1 MKKKILC
8 VALAA
13 TMALSMIGCGSKNT
27 ENQNPTAS
35 TGGDTTTTAASQ
47 GESKTEESKAGES
60 GIVKTLSKPVTIEFW
75 HPISN
80 EAHVE
85 ILNKLID
92 DFNNGRGKELGI
104 TVNSTFQGSSADL
117 YNNVM
122 GALKAKNAPDVA
134 LATPQYTAEYLQ
146 TDYIV
151 NLDPYINDP
160 DIGISDWDDI
170 FEGFRSEGSSYVKE
184 GTYSIPIHKSAE
196 ILYYNKKF
204 FEENSLTV
212 PTTWDEMVEVS
223 QKIYDI
229 TGKPAFG
236 WDNLWSAMMTLTL
249 QNGGKY
255 ADANGEVF
263 FAEDPTITKQVVE
276 FYKEQ
281 VKKGIWRTT
290 NEDKFFSGPFAN
302 EIIPMY
308 IGVSVEAA
316 YINQKSDTIQW
327 SAAPIP
333 QKDPNNTFARTD
345 GHCIEIMS
353 MNGDQ
358 ERIYAAFEFVKYMT
372 SYEANLATAMGS
384 GYLPI
389 RQSVI
394 DSKEYQDYLAQ
405 GKDDAQIASNKQ
417 TKAYFNPPSFVSD
430 TLTSK
435 GLTDESKIM
444 MENIMDNDMDFDTA
458 LAQLK
463 SSLGIK

>member
-1 MKKKILC
+1 MRKKILC

-13 TMALSMIGCGSKNT
+13 IMALSMVGCGSKDSGGQT
-27 ENQNPTAS
+27 TAAA
-35 TGGDTTTTAASQ
+35 GGTTTTAAS
-47 GESKTEESKAGES
+47 GESKSDAGSSESS
-60 GIVKTLSKPVTIEFW
+60 IVKTLSKPVTIEFW
-75 HPISN
+75 HCISN

-85 ILNKLID
+85 ILTKLID
-92 DFNNGRGKELGI
+92 NFNSGRGKELGI
-104 TVNSTFQGSSADL
+104 TVNPTFQGSGSEL
-117 YNNVM
+117 YNNIM
-122 GALKAKNAPDVA
+122 GALKAKNAPDVT
-134 LATPQYTAEYLQ
+134 LATPQFTAEYLQ
-146 TDYIV
+146 TDYV
-151 NLDPYINDP
+151 VDMTPYINDP
-160 DIGISDWDDI
+160 EIGITDWEDI
-170 FEGFRSEGSSYVKE
+170 FEGFRNEGSNYVKE
-184 GTYSIPIHKSAE
+184 GIYSIPIHKSAE

-204 FEENSLTV
+204 FDDNNLTV

-281 VKKGIWRTT
+281 IDKGIWRTT
-290 NEDKFFSGPFAN
+290 NEDKYFSGPFAN

-345 GHCIEIMS
+345 GHCIEILS

-358 ERIYAAFEFVKYMT
+358 EKIYAAFEFVKYMT
-372 SYEANLATAMGS
+372 SYEANLATAQGS

-405 GKDDAQIASNKQ
+405 GNDDAQIASNHQ
-417 TKAYFNPPSFVSD
+417 TASYFNPPSFVSD
-430 TLTSK
+430 TVTSK
-435 GLTDESKIM
+435 GLTDECKIM
-444 MENIMDNDMDFDTA
+444 MENIMDNGMDFDSA